1 MDDSN
6 KSVTAGPRG
15 ELALI
20 GAQRHTSLTYPVAS
34 PARILIPMLLLLI
47 AACSDLIT
55 LPTVDESSAV
65 QFAQTD
71 APARTPDQPVNS
83 CLPALRSFSARA
95 VTPRLNRLT
104 WRLPRQITG
113 CPYTGLEIDV
123 WTWDANGFVQLS
135 DTATVFLHGMEDTCV
150 GLSCQ
155 PLTDA
160 DSVVAYKMRTI
171 STDSAAH
178 HLPGAWSRQ
187 ITVRRNTSI
196 APTVPL
202 GLTVIHNGGGYAD
215 LSWSPPNVPVDTA
228 GVTYDV
234 QRRPGR
240 SSWRSLPSVDGAVA
254 TRRISFADLP
264 LVGVQSKQTFRVRSV
279 HNGRRSAWVE
289 SDGNL
294 TTWDAPKPFWLNFA
308 GIHGNGSTR
317 YIQLNATARAGTH
330 TIADFSYTCEIS
342 AGNRSNYAPNPA
354 AFRDCGYVPS
364 GTRAQLMRLWVRELA
379 VDVTYWVRVTA
390 HRGTLIGASEE
401 IDFTIAADSTASTT
415 QTSEGSGPPTPPPPT
430 SCGTGNFDNCERP
443 NAPDAVATWGSGS
456 VTVSF
461 NINYPNYNP
470 GTNPNRSPARVTRVE
485 MKYRACPYAWRGN
498 GWVKVGEHGGE
509 ENDSCRHGTR
519 NRNGSSGSLTFRGS
533 FSADIDM
540 WNTKVEGRVR
550 NSRGRYSTWAG
561 GGGHV
566 TP

>member
-65 QFAQTD
+65 EFAQTD

-95 VTPRLNRLT
+95 VTPWLNRLT

-113 CPYTGLEIDV
+113 CCPYTGLEIDV

-150 GLSCQ
+150 GPSCQ
-155 PLTDA
+155 PLTAA
-160 DSVVAYKMRTI
+160 DSVVAYKIRTI

-264 LVGVQSKQTFRVRSV
+264 PVGVRSKQTFRVRTV

-294 TTWDAPKPFWLNFA
+294 VTWNKPQAAQVTLNHHNYVGPNNFVDLRFIFA
-308 GIHGNGSTR
+308 
-317 YIQLNATARAGTH
+317 NADVKHRRNLR
-330 TIADFSYTCEIS
+330 FKCEVS
-342 AGNRSNYAPNPA
+342 VGNRSYSSTLPPGRTCVERYGNVGIQCQRPLKTAQ
-354 AFRDCGYVPS
+354 VWPS
-364 GTRAQLMRLWVRELA
+364 KMSHSAE
-379 VDVTYWVRVTA
+379 VT
-390 HRGTLIGASEE
+390 
-401 IDFTIAADSTASTT
+401 
-415 QTSEGSGPPTPPPPT
+415 
-430 SCGTGNFDNCERP
+430 
-443 NAPDAVATWGSGS
+443 
-456 VTVSF
+456 
-461 NINYPNYNP
+461 
-470 GTNPNRSPARVTRVE
+470 
-485 MKYRACPYAWRGN
+485 
-498 GWVKVGEHGGE
+498 
-509 ENDSCRHGTR
+509 
-519 NRNGSSGSLTFRGS
+519 SL
-533 FSADIDM
+533 
-540 WNTKVEGRVR
+540 
-550 NSRGRYSTWAG
+550 
-561 GGGHV
+561 
-566 TP
+566 